1 METPDYLMRKVSHL
15 EVDLKGERHNYDKLL
30 EIAAER
36 KETLNELFS
45 MVASEKERNKLTEV
59 LHQIAYLS
67 QKMRLECL
75 WLKNQIAN
83 GSEKENRGSI
93 SGDLFIIEMEADEDG
108 PVNRFDTDYLYGSEF
123 DEIPDCILHAHR
135 GLFHITTIDHLEIP
149 VVHNCEWA
157 YDAKSTDEI
166 HKTLDE
172 LGFSKADIARIKQ
185 LRMRISHTI
194 EDDTIICVENID

>member
-1 METPDYLMRKVSHL
+1 MRKVSHL
-15 EVDLKGERHNYDKLL
+15 EVDLKAECHNFDKLL

-59 LHQIAYLS
+59 LHWIAYLS

-75 WLKNQIAN
+75 RLKNKIAN
-83 GSEKENRGSI
+83 DSEKENRGSI
-93 SGDLFIIEMEADEDG
+93 IGDLFIIEMEADEDG
-108 PVNRFDTDYLYGSEF
+108 PVNHFDTDDLYGSAF
-123 DEIPDCILHAHR
+123 DEIPDWILHAHR
-135 GLFHITTIDHLEIP
+135 GLFHITTLDHLEIS
-149 VVHNCEWA
+149 VAQNCECA
-157 YDAKSTDEI
+157 YEAQSTDEI